1 MISCSPFLNE
11 LCCSRQRS
19 MSALRK
25 LVFSVALLF
34 CVSSVLAQMS
44 ESPLE
49 SIRSA
54 LRAKDF
60 DKAVELSRAALRDS
74 PNDTQLWTLEGI
86 ALASKGD
93 SKGALAAF
101 TQALKFSP
109 DNMAALEGAAQIE
122 YQAGNR
128 AAVPLLERLLRLN
141 PENQV
146 AHAMLAVLEY
156 RQGNCAGAASHF
168 EKAGELINSERDALH
183 AYATCLVRGKKI
195 EQAQQ
200 VFVRAVAL
208 NPEDPH
214 ERRGVPSLPT
224 MFHPPKEDLDTLQ
237 PGI

>member
-1 MISCSPFLNE
+1 MTEASRGGGRAVECGSRRWAYVIGVLFFFSSRRRHTR
-11 LCCSRQRS
+11 CSRDW
-19 MSALRK
+19 
-25 LVFSVALLF
+25 
-34 CVSSVLAQMS
+34 SSDVCS
-44 ESPLE
+44 SDLE

-128 AAVPLLERLLRLN
+128 AAVPPLRRLLPPN
-141 PENQV
+141 PENHV
-146 AHAMLAVLEY
+146 A
-156 RQGNCAGAASHF
+156 G
-168 EKAGELINSERDALH
+168 SEEH
-183 AYATCLVRGKKI
+183 T
-195 EQAQQ
+195 
-200 VFVRAVAL
+200 
-208 NPEDPH
+208 
-214 ERRGVPSLPT
+214 S
-224 MFHPPKEDLDTLQ
+224 
-237 PGI
+237 